1 LCISHFNNH
10 ITRFLI
16 LASRFSNFVWDKLG
30 KYDLVLTIMD
40 LVIAVSLCN
49 CAIAIIVFA
58 IFIWTIRFRRQ
69 LIRLTQCF
77 DRWTID
83 WTLLSSDNPASLTQP
98 LGTSIAA
105 SRAQIDYLRQ
115 IYQRQ
120 LLTVDR
126 IRTLGLFIGVV
137 RSLFIYRRSFKD

>member
-1 LCISHFNNH
+1 
-10 ITRFLI
+10 
-16 LASRFSNFVWDKLG
+16 
-30 KYDLVLTIMD
+30 MD

-49 CAIAIIVFA
+49 CAIAIVVFA

-69 LIRLTQCF
+69 LVRLTQCF

-83 WTLLSSDNPASLTQP
+83 WNLLSIDNPASLTQP

-115 IYQRQ
+115 IYQQQ

-137 RSLFIYRRSFKD
+137 RSLLSYRRNFKD